1 RQQYHRRIAEA
12 LETRFGDVAVTE
24 PELLAKHLAEAGLVG
39 RAMGYWQRAGQRAI
53 DRSAYVEAI
62 SHLTKG
68 LDALTFVSD
77 ATERSRQELDLLSLL
92 GLALV
97 ATKGQAHQDVEGV
110 YVRARERCRQL
121 GVSPQRF
128 LMGLL
133 SVYVVR
139 AELRAAGDVT
149 KELLELAERQRDAG
163 LRAAGDFGVGQ
174 LSFLR
179 GEFVAAR
186 VHLEQA
192 VGGYDSRRHHDLD
205 IPSEFP
211 ADLGVFSRCF
221 QAHTLWHLGDADQ
234 SLRRMDEALALAEQL
249 AHPYSRA
256 LALAYAAML
265 YQFRGEPHMVRES
278 AETALTLCDEQ
289 GFAYYLAWG

>member
-1 RQQYHRRIAEA
+1 LYPRGVPPRASYVFKHALIQEAAYLSLLKSMRQQYHRRIAEA
-12 LETRFGDVAVTE
+12 LETRFGDVAMTE
-24 PELLAKHLAEAGLVG
+24 PELLAKHLAEAGLVV

-97 ATKGQAHQDVEGV
+97 ATKGQAHQDVEDV
-110 YVRARERCRQL
+110 WVRARERCRQL

-133 SVYVVR
+133 SVFVVR
-139 AELRAAGDVT
+139 AELQAAGDVA
-149 KELLELAERQRDAG
+149 KELLELAERQPDAG
-163 LRAAGDFGVGQ
+163 LRVAGDFGVGQ
-174 LSFLR
+174 ISFLR
-179 GEFVAAR
+179 GEFAAAG
-186 VHLEQA
+186 VQLEQA
-192 VGGYDSRRHHDLD
+192 VAGYDSRRYHDLD
-205 IPSEFP
+205 IPSGFP

-256 LALAYAAML
+256 
-265 YQFRGEPHMVRES
+265 
-278 AETALTLCDEQ
+278 
-289 GFAYYLAWG
+289 